1 MAKKFV
7 LITNYAAGQYNLF
20 HEVGDIVEVEESV
33 AQRMQETGHGIES
46 TKDAFDKQNK
56 KAEPKA

>member
-20 HEVGDIVEVEESV
+20 HDVGDIVEVEEEV
-33 AQRMQETGHGIES
+33 AARMKETGHGILSSKE
-46 TKDAFDKQNK
+46 DFDKKYK
-56 KAEPKA
+56 KSEAKA

>member
-20 HEVGDIVEVEESV
+20 HEVGDVVEVDEEV
-33 AQRMQETGHGIES
+33 AARMKETGHGIDA
-46 TKDAFDKQNK
+46 TKEQFDKQK
-56 KAEPKA
+56 KGEAKA